1 MPSCSVDYNG
11 VVPEKFDV
19 VNLSHL
25 VDAEY
30 GNQGLDFKMLN
41 REGFAWT
48 NCKRILQFTAS
59 CAQSPCPS
67 ASFQLGL
74 HFLSTG
80 MRRAVAACTPVSTR
94 LASSRSDLVDGLCLQ
109 PEVYFRLGPGKE
121 LDPEVEK
128 MKREFDRNRI

>member
-1 MPSCSVDYNG
+1 M
-11 VVPEKFDV
+11 VPEKFDV

-48 NCKRILQFTAS
+48 NCEQPPLPMSLFLIFRPT
-59 CAQSPCPS
+59 

-80 MRRAVAACTPVSTR
+80 MRRAVAACTPVSAR
-94 LASSRSDLVDGLCLQ
+94 NKLVF
-109 PEVYFRLGPGKE
+109 P
-121 LDPEVEK
+121 
-128 MKREFDRNRI
+128 FD